1 MEEEVEEEI
10 RAPEAT
16 KGVTLDPKEVPPSLQ
31 EVPPLPKQPPWTL
44 QVMQRISSSTTPICS
59 MQLST
64 TPSTPCSCSNIME
77 EDLMEDLR
85 DNLDLSRVKEDLLLR
100 SSSNLIIIL
109 AMVILHSNKDIRS
122 RLRSKLIM
130 EENLN

>member
-10 RAPEAT
+10 RAPAAT

-44 QVMQRISSSTTPICS
+44 QAMQRISSSTTPTCS

-77 EDLMEDLR
+77 EDLR
-85 DNLDLSRVKEDLLLR
+85 DNLDLSRVKEDLLLH

-109 AMVILHSNKDIRS
+109 AMVILLNNKDIRS

>member
-1 MEEEVEEEI
+1 MEEVEEI
-10 RAPEAT
+10 RAPEAI
-16 KGVTLDPKEVPPSLQ
+16 KGVTLDPREVPPSLQ
-31 EVPPLPKQPPWTL
+31 EVPPLPKQPPWT
-44 QVMQRISSSTTPICS
+44 QQGMQRISSSTTPTCS

-85 DNLDLSRVKEDLLLR
+85 DNLVLSRVKEDLLLH
-100 SSSNLIIIL
+100 SFSNLIIL
-109 AMVILHSNKDIRS
+109 AMVIILNNKDIRS

>member
-31 EVPPLPKQPPWTL
+31 EVPPLPKQPRWTL
-44 QVMQRISSSTTPICS
+44 QGMQRISSSTTPTCS
-59 MQLST
+59 MQLNT
-64 TPSTPCSCSNIME
+64 TPSTPCSCSNTME

-85 DNLDLSRVKEDLLLR
+85 DNLDLSMVKEDLLLH
-100 SSSNLIIIL
+100 SSSNLIIL
-109 AMVILHSNKDIRS
+109 AMVILLNNKDIRS

>member
-10 RAPEAT
+10 RALGAT

-31 EVPPLPKQPPWTL
+31 EVPPLPKQPPWT
-44 QVMQRISSSTTPICS
+44 QQAMQRISSNTTPTCS

-77 EDLMEDLR
+77 EDLR
-85 DNLDLSRVKEDLLLR
+85 DNRDLSRVKEDLLLL
-100 SSSNLIIIL
+100 SSSNLII
-109 AMVILHSNKDIRS
+109 
-122 RLRSKLIM
+122 
-130 EENLN
+130 

>member
-44 QVMQRISSSTTPICS
+44 QVMQRISSSTTPTCS

-64 TPSTPCSCSNIME
+64 TPSTPCSSVQPPV
-77 EDLMEDLR
+77 R
-85 DNLDLSRVKEDLLLR
+85 
-100 SSSNLIIIL
+100 
-109 AMVILHSNKDIRS
+109 
-122 RLRSKLIM
+122 
-130 EENLN
+130 

>member
-31 EVPPLPKQPPWTL
+31 EVPPLPKQPPWTQL
-44 QVMQRISSSTTPICS
+44 AMQRISSSTMPTCS

-85 DNLDLSRVKEDLLLR
+85 DNLDRDLSRVKEDLLLL

-109 AMVILHSNKDIRS
+109 
-122 RLRSKLIM
+122 
-130 EENLN
+130 

>member
-77 EDLMEDLR
+77 EDLMEDL
-85 DNLDLSRVKEDLLLR
+85 DLSRVKEDLLLH

-109 AMVILHSNKDIRS
+109 AMVIL
-122 RLRSKLIM
+122 
-130 EENLN
+130 

>member
-16 KGVTLDPKEVPPSLQ
+16 KGVTLDLKEVPPSLQ
-31 EVPPLPKQPPWTL
+31 EVPPLPKQPPWTQ
-44 QVMQRISSSTTPICS
+44 QVMQRISSSTTPTCS

-64 TPSTPCSCSNIME
+64 TPSTPCSCSNTME

-85 DNLDLSRVKEDLLLR
+85 DNLVLSRVKEDLLLL
-100 SSSNLIIIL
+100 SSSNLIIL
-109 AMVILHSNKDIRS
+109 AMVILLNNKDIRS

>member
-1 MEEEVEEEI
+1 MGEV
-10 RAPEAT
+10 
-16 KGVTLDPKEVPPSLQ
+16 LPSLQ
-31 EVPPLPKQPPWTL
+31 EVPPLPKQPPWTQL
-44 QVMQRISSSTTPICS
+44 GMQRISSSTTPTCS

-77 EDLMEDLR
+77 EDLR
-85 DNLDLSRVKEDLLLR
+85 VNLDLSRVKEDLLLH
-100 SSSNLIIIL
+100 SSSNLIIL
-109 AMVILHSNKDIRS
+109 AMVILLNNKDIRS

>member
-31 EVPPLPKQPPWTL
+31 EVPPLPKQPPWTQL
-44 QVMQRISSSTTPICS
+44 GMQRISSSTTPTCS

-64 TPSTPCSCSNIME
+64 TPSTPCSCSN
-77 EDLMEDLR
+77 L
-85 DNLDLSRVKEDLLLR
+85 
-100 SSSNLIIIL
+100 IIL
-109 AMVILHSNKDIRS
+109 AMAILLNNKDIRS
-122 RLRSKLIM
+122 RLRSKL
-130 EENLN
+130 

>member
-31 EVPPLPKQPPWTL
+31 EVPPLPKQPPWT
-44 QVMQRISSSTTPICS
+44 QQGMQHISSSTTPTCS

-85 DNLDLSRVKEDLLLR
+85 HNLDLSRVKEDLLLR
-100 SSSNLIIIL
+100 SSSNLIIL
-109 AMVILHSNKDIRS
+109 AMVILRNNKDIRS

-130 EENLN
+130 E

>member
-1 MEEEVEEEI
+1 MEEEVEI
-10 RAPEAT
+10 RALEAT

-31 EVPPLPKQPPWTL
+31 EVPPLPPQPPWTQ
-44 QVMQRISSSTTPICS
+44 QVMQRISSSTTPTCS

-64 TPSTPCSCSNIME
+64 TPSTPCSCSNTME

-85 DNLDLSRVKEDLLLR
+85 DNLDLSRVREDLLLL
-100 SSSNLIIIL
+100 SSSNLIIL
-109 AMVILHSNKDIRS
+109 AMVILLNNKDIRS

>member
-10 RAPEAT
+10 RALGAT
-16 KGVTLDPKEVPPSLQ
+16 KGVTLAPKEVPPSLQ
-31 EVPPLPKQPPWTL
+31 EVPPLPKQPPWTQL
-44 QVMQRISSSTTPICS
+44 VMQRISSNTTPTCS

-64 TPSTPCSCSNIME
+64 TPSTPCSCSNTME

-85 DNLDLSRVKEDLLLR
+85 VNLVLSRVKEDLLLL

-109 AMVILHSNKDIRS
+109 AMAILLNNRDIRS